1 MIIEM
6 IQNPYQKFMQQTVT
20 TMTPAELLIA
30 LYDKAILELN
40 KGVLYIE
47 QNDIQ
52 KAHSSIRR
60 ASDIVDALD
69 GSLKV
74 KYEITDHLAN
84 MYKYFRKE
92 LTRANIKK
100 DAAIVKELIP
110 MFTEIRDA
118 FVEASKSA

>member
-1 MIIEM
+1 M

-20 TMTPAELLIA
+20 TMTPAELLLA

-40 KGVLYIE
+40 KSILYIE

-52 KAHSSIRR
+52 KAHSSLRR
-60 ASDIVDALD
+60 VSDIVEALD

-74 KYEITDHLAN
+74 KYEITEHLSN
-84 MYKYFRKE
+84 MYKYFRE
-92 LTRANIKK
+92 QLTRANVRKDTKIIK
-100 DAAIVKELIP
+100 DLIP

-118 FVEASKSA
+118 FAEANKSA